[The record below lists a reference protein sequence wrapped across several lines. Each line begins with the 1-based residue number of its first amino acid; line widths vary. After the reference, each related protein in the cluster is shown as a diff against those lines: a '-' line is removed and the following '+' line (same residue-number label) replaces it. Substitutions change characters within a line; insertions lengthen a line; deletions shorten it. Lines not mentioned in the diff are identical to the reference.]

1 MKYAM
6 IHKFRAQHP
15 ITRLCALVD
24 VAKSGYQAWC
34 AGKVTSPRKLED
46 MLLVVAIKAAH
57 QRGRGIYG
65 PEKIQS
71 ELLAQ
76 GMKAGLNRIKRLRR
90 LHSVRCTHKK
100 KFKVTTDSKHSL
112 PIAANILDRQFTQT
126 APNHVW
132 VADITYIPTDEGWL
146 FLAAVKDLYTCEIV
160 GWAMDKQMTKTLVLD
175 ALRAAYW
182 RKKPKPGLLHHSDRG
197 SQYCSGTYRALQVSY
212 KMKTSMSRKGDCWER
227 AACPR
232 GTMPLWNVSLAHSK
246 PNACIIS
253 NLKPVIRQGKLC
265 SIISRCSTTVFG
277 GMPRFKTRCLPITQI
292 NSIKMNY
299 QLRHN

>member
-1 MKYAM
+1 MRYAM
-6 IHKFRAQHP
+6 IDQFRHQHP
-15 ITRLCALVD
+15 VARLCALVD

-34 AGKVTSPRKLED
+34 TGKVTSPHKLED
-46 MLLVVAIKAAH
+46 MRLVVAIKAAH

-76 GMKAGLNRIKRLRR
+76 GITAGLNRIKRLRR
-90 LHSVRCTHKK
+90 LHGIRCTHKK
-100 KFKVTTDSKHSL
+100 KFRVTTDSKHQL
-112 PIAANILDRQFTQT
+112 PIAENALNRQFAQT
-126 APNHVW
+126 APNQVW

-160 GWAMDKQMTKTLVLD
+160 GWAMDKQMTKSLVLD

-182 RKKPKPGLLHHSDRG
+182 RKKPPPGLLHHSDRG

-232 GTMPLWNVSLAHSK
+232 GTMHRWKVSSVRLK
-246 PNACIIS
+246 LNACITS

-265 SIISRCSTTVFG
+265 SIISRCSTTVSG
-277 GMPRFKTRCLPITQI
+277 VMPRFKTRCPPTMRKR
-292 NSIKMNY
+292 STKMNY
-299 QLRHN
+299 KLLHN

>member
-1 MKYAM
+1 VKYAM
-6 IHKFRAQHP
+6 IDKFRHQHP

-34 AGKVTSPRKLED
+34 TGKVTSPRKLDD
-46 MLLVVAIKAAH
+46 MRLVVAIKAAH

-90 LHSVRCTHKK
+90 LHGIRCTHKK
-100 KFKVTTDSKHSL
+100 KFRVTTDSKHQL
-112 PIAANILDRQFTQT
+112 PIAENVLHRQFAQT
-126 APNHVW
+126 APNQVW

-146 FLAAVKDLYTCEIV
+146 FLAAIKDLYSCEIV

-182 RKKPKPGLLHHSDRG
+182 RKKPPPGLLHHSDRG
-197 SQYCSGTYRALQVSY
+197 SQYCSGTYRALQISY
-212 KMKTSMSRKGDCWER
+212 KMKTSMSRKGDCWDNAPMESFF
-227 AACPR
+227 
-232 GTMPLWNVSLAHSK
+232 GT
-246 PNACIIS
+246 
-253 NLKPVIRQGKLC
+253 LKTECLHHFK
-265 SIISRCSTTVFG
+265 
-277 GMPRFKTRCLPITQI
+277 FKTRDQAKQVVFEYIEVFYNRIRRHATIQNQVPADYAQQFYKDELQI
-292 NSIKMNY
+292 AA
-299 QLRHN
+299 

>member
-6 IHKFRAQHP
+6 IHKFRNQHP

-34 AGKVTSPRKLED
+34 AGKVTSPRQLDEIR
-46 MLLVVAIKAAH
+46 LVVAIKAAH

-71 ELLAQ
+71 ELRAQ
-76 GMKAGLNRIKRLRR
+76 GIFASLNRIKRLRR
-90 LHSVRCTHKK
+90 LHGIRCTHKK
-100 KFKVTTDSKHSL
+100 KFRVTTDSKHQL
-112 PIAANILDRQFTQT
+112 PIAENVLNRQFPQS
-126 APNHVW
+126 APNQVW

-160 GWAMDKQMTKTLVLD
+160 GWAMDKQMTKQLVID

-182 RKKPKPGLLHHSDRG
+182 RKKPPPGLLHHSDRG
-197 SQYCSGTYRALQVSY
+197 SQYCSGTYRALQVGY

-232 GTMPLWNVSLAHSK
+232 GTMRQWKASSARLKL
-246 PNACIIS
+246 NACITS
-253 NLKPVIRQGKLC
+253 NLKPVIRQGRSFL
-265 SIISRCSTTVFG
+265 STSRCSTTASGV
-277 GMPRFKTRCLPITQI
+277 MPRFKTRCPPITQT
-292 NSIKMNY
+292 SSTKTNY
-299 QLRHN
+299 KLLHN